1 MKNHPIRIV
10 ITGPES
16 TGKSTLTREL
26 ARHYKTVWV
35 KEYAREYIGNL
46 NRDYNYNDILDIA
59 KGQIS
64 TENNLADKANKL
76 LFCDTGL
83 LVPKIWCDVK
93 FGKCHPWIL
102 EKIENH
108 KYDLYL
114 LCDIDIEWQ
123 FDILREHPQKRNEL
137 FHLFSNELNFRNL
150 PFKVIRGKGDLRIH
164 NAISIIDLIF
174 DNK

>member
-16 TGKSTLTREL
+16 SGKSTLAREL
-26 ARHYKTVWV
+26 ALHYKTVWV
-35 KEYAREYIGNL
+35 EEYAREYIGNL
-46 NRDYNYNDILDIA
+46 RRDYNYSDILEIA

-64 TENNLADKANKL
+64 RENELADKANKFL
-76 LFCDTGL
+76 ICDTGL

-93 FGKCHPWIL
+93 YGKYHKWIS

-137 FHLFSNELNFRNL
+137 FHLFLNELNIRNL
-150 PFKVIRGKGDLRIH
+150 PFKVIRGTGDLRIQ
-164 NAISIIDLIF
+164 NAISIIDSMF
-174 DNK
+174 VKK